1 MYCNALLV
9 QRKRVVEASAAAAAA
24 AAAAAHSSASQP
36 KGFVMK
42 RINASPPLPP
52 QQSNGMLVD
61 SDQGGKG
68 AGGVLEQ
75 TGDEADVEELSPL
88 CIR

>member
-1 MYCNALLV
+1 VA
-9 QRKRVVEASAAAAAA
+9 EASAAAAAA
-24 AAAAAHSSASQP
+24 AAAVHSSASQP

-42 RINASPPLPP
+42 RVNTSPPLLP

-61 SDQGGKG
+61 SDQGEKG
-68 AGGVLEQ
+68 TGGLLEPI
-75 TGDEADVEELSPL
+75 GDETDAEELSPL